1 MFLIITSNLT
11 QFKSMKIFR
20 GEALSVSV
28 GMQPLLVFWMLV
40 VFHFIFRLKEY
51 ILEDLAHSG
60 RLQ

>member
-1 MFLIITSNLT
+1 
-11 QFKSMKIFR
+11 MKIFR

-40 VFHFIFRLKEY
+40 VFHFIFSLKEY